1 MRRSI
6 IAPAVLT
13 ATLLVTGL
21 GVGVASAQ
29 EDPASP
35 ISLPTEITDVE
46 VPSLPTSKVDAPVGL
61 PTGIPTTGLPTTS
74 VPTTGTPSSTPAP
87 SSTGTPTT
95 TSGLPTTTVANP
107 EPEGNGTITVAA
119 NTAPSNTPLG
129 GVSATVTD
137 CLEGGLVATLTTQ
150 ANGTVSQAVPY
161 GCYIIS
167 LAGYP
172 ADYVSVG
179 NDSYGRNVTADQP
192 ATTALFE
199 FESGPA
205 QGLTDGILVKK
216 DRLTGATLSRAT
228 YEVSSCA
235 DDNVDWHRVST
246 ADDGTARLALAAGC
260 HKAIEIVAPEG
271 YVLDQSP
278 IYFDVVEG
286 HGYSVSALDT
296 PVGYQPVNRNVG
308 SRTPL
313 QSIPS
318 GPITKP

>member
-13 ATLLVTGL
+13 AILLVTGL

-29 EDPASP
+29 KDPESP

-61 PTGIPTTGLPTTS
+61 PTGIPTTGTLTTS

-95 TSGLPTTTVANP
+95 TSGLPTTTVP
-107 EPEGNGTITVAA
+107 ESEGNGTITVTA

-137 CLEGGLVATLTTQ
+137 CLEGGVVATLTTQ
-150 ANGTVSQAVPY
+150 ANGSVSQAVPY

-167 LAGYP
+167 LSGYP

-235 DDNVDWHRVST
+235 DD
-246 ADDGTARLALAAGC
+246 GTARLTLAAGC

-286 HGYSVSALDT
+286 HGYTVSALDT

-308 SRTPL
+308 NRTPL